1 MLGRCPRPSASPDQ
15 LGCVVPDL
23 PAAISEWAAEGVGPF
38 LTMRGITLADYRYK
52 GRPSKPKIDVA
63 FSQQGEMQVE
73 LIHPVNDRPS
83 AYRDFLA
90 AGGHGAH
97 HHGWFW
103 RGLDRGRRH
112 CGRRRRTCGAAA
124 GQVGALHF
132 VYYEP
137 GEGEEMIGELIEM
150 GELSHHLF
158 GLIRREAERWTA
170 RARRAIC
177 CSPPTGA
184 CAGPR

>member
-1 MLGRCPRPSASPDQ
+1 MSTPFCEPADQ

-103 RGLDRGRRH
+103 PGTRPRAPSLRPPPQDMWSCSR
-112 CGRRRRTCGAAA
+112 A
-124 GQVGALHF
+124 GGVRFTSSTTSPAK
-132 VYYEP
+132 
-137 GEGEEMIGELIEM
+137 
-150 GELSHHLF
+150 
-158 GLIRREAERWTA
+158 
-170 RARRAIC
+170 ARR
-177 CSPPTGA
+177 
-184 CAGPR
+184 